1 MRRYRHQHSAPSCA
15 ATTSLLLATPFA
27 NFLTSPRQNVSRVV
41 IEAKPTTMTMATTGG
56 ENLGK
61 RSNRRLQPGKVE
73 TQNAYTEVQCRHWQ
87 RIAWNRD
94 EDSSGGLDRE
104 EFFGFLNAI
113 SLDHFSEDSGGGG
126 GGRSWQDIFNKMA
139 AVSRIGEDTILQV
152 STDGFSSATATGQPQ
167 QEEDE
172 AIDPKIEKEQQKY
185 RDEFCK
191 SVFEGMLDDGVE
203 VETMD
208 LAIFTYE
215 LFESPSVSLSDNSLT
230 TTTTPTTDMST
241 ATEFVTTIADEVSGD
256 PEENLTAST
265 SNVHDNSTI
274 TTLLT
279 IGENSTTS
287 TSPAD
292 EENLTTSISQD
303 NSTVTASPDIVSTD
317 ESSPVSST
325 GSLPVNTTA
334 TIPTPA
340 TSTSFDKISFDE
352 SPPTTTII
360 SPTTTTTASTILS
373 TTDATK
379 TSKYSTSLPATK
391 SSSTTAVETIPES
404 TTTSTS
410 STLPPFSPKVELAS
424 DIEKTIQIATSVEQ
438 VVIKSGGDG
447 DSDVVNQIPQASTG
461 MIVGVFAGVGSVV
474 VLIVNAVTRHPYFD
488 PSY

>member
-1 MRRYRHQHSAPSCA
+1 MTNQLAAFIPSMTSFIIA
-15 ATTSLLLATPFA
+15 ATLAIAFSTS
-27 NFLTSPRQNVSRVV
+27 
-41 IEAKPTTMTMATTGG
+41 EARIGA
-56 ENLGK
+56 
-61 RSNRRLQPGKVE
+61 RSHAGRKLQPDKAGKD
-73 TQNAYTEVQCRHWQ
+73 AYTEIQCDWWQ
-87 RIAWNRD
+87 TMGVKSD
-94 EDSSGGLDRE
+94 VDSSGGLDQD
-104 EFFGFLNAI
+104 EFLSFLNEI
-113 SLDHFSEDSGGGG
+113 SLDHFLVDGVADANAGDSSWQNMFYELAKVNKVVEDS
-126 GGRSWQDIFNKMA
+126 
-139 AVSRIGEDTILQV
+139 VLQV
-152 STDGFSSATATGQPQ
+152 ATDGFSQS
-167 QEEDE
+167 EDGVDL
-172 AIDPKIEKEQQKY
+172 DPKIQKENEKY

-279 IGENSTTS
+279 IGENSTIS